1 MKVIFLL
8 TGFFL
13 ISNVLVTRAQT
24 IEGWIENNEKVPLE
38 KIYLHLDAEHYFQ
51 NDTIWFKVY
60 LMDSRSGNLLPGAE
74 NIYVNLI
81 DKTGKS
87 AVKSILLSKKG
98 EAFGHFVLP
107 QTVKP
112 DSYKLQAYTDY
123 LLNFSDDVWFQKIIT
138 VSRATSSGS
147 TYFKKGS
154 ADLVADVS
162 FFPQGGLLLES
173 ITNLVAFKAINK
185 AGYGVAAKGKV
196 KDEKGNTVV
205 SFQTDFKGMGLFF
218 ITPEAGKSYHVSVD
232 GFPSFTT
239 VLKALAE
246 KVKIQMVNHTSKEL
260 ILNIAGNSDVFLK
273 KTFYMVNMHRG
284 EVLFYQPFEML
295 GINQVL
301 KYDSRILKAGIN
313 KLVLLTDD
321 LKPISE
327 CLVFS
332 RNTDVNQ
339 LEIEV
344 DKAQYNKLAKV
355 QLTIKDDKNS
365 WSDEF
370 SNISVSVIN
379 QSAFGDHGKSQNIL
393 TYLLLDSELKYFY
406 ESSAD
411 FFKNNEISSAAKLK
425 LLMLTNGWSN
435 YIWNEIPANAK
446 ELKLKQTVGID
457 LKGTVVFSLSN
468 KPLQKG
474 NITLVI
480 QKDEEVAF
488 LTSTTDKQGRFV
500 FPGLMFSDTAKIH
513 LQAQNK
519 NRNQKAEI
527 SIESPFID
535 AISSKQNLAVI
546 NQNLRV
552 PAELGKIKYKDKL
565 KNRTVKRNKKSE
577 EEVTKEEDGHFRLY
591 DEADFV
597 VEIPENEES
606 FDNVIDYMA
615 GKVPGL
621 DIYGDIVKIRGSSGL
636 SKSSLPLFLMDGVP
650 ILSTVDF
657 KMPGNISPLTN
668 DEGEGVESDERLI
681 QMVKS
686 IPISDVDKVEILKS
700 PQNLATFGARGANG
714 VIAIYTRAANDAPGE
729 KTAKGIIKNQI
740 TGYSSYREFY
750 SPKYTPENS
759 ELSEKD
765 YRTTLYWNPK
775 LVTREGR
782 AKVDFYTSNSAGM
795 HIVIIEGI
803 SNYGK
808 VCLGEKIFHVLE

>member
-1 MKVIFLL
+1 
-8 TGFFL
+8 
-13 ISNVLVTRAQT
+13 
-24 IEGWIENNEKVPLE
+24 
-38 KIYLHLDAEHYFQ
+38 
-51 NDTIWFKVY
+51 
-60 LMDSRSGNLLPGAE
+60 MDSRSGNLLPGAE

-218 ITPEAGKSYHVSVD
+218 ITKSSEIYAELKKL
-232 GFPSFTT
+232 FTFRRP

-411 FFKNNEISSAAKLK
+411 FFKNNEISSAAKTK
-425 LLMLTNGWSN
+425 TNS
-435 YIWNEIPANAK
+435 
-446 ELKLKQTVGID
+446 
-457 LKGTVVFSLSN
+457 
-468 KPLQKG
+468 
-474 NITLVI
+474 
-480 QKDEEVAF
+480 
-488 LTSTTDKQGRFV
+488 
-500 FPGLMFSDTAKIH
+500 
-513 LQAQNK
+513 
-519 NRNQKAEI
+519 RN
-527 SIESPFID
+527 
-535 AISSKQNLAVI
+535 
-546 NQNLRV
+546 
-552 PAELGKIKYKDKL
+552 
-565 KNRTVKRNKKSE
+565 
-577 EEVTKEEDGHFRLY
+577 
-591 DEADFV
+591 
-597 VEIPENEES
+597 
-606 FDNVIDYMA
+606 
-615 GKVPGL
+615 
-621 DIYGDIVKIRGSSGL
+621 
-636 SKSSLPLFLMDGVP
+636 
-650 ILSTVDF
+650 
-657 KMPGNISPLTN
+657 
-668 DEGEGVESDERLI
+668 
-681 QMVKS
+681 
-686 IPISDVDKVEILKS
+686 
-700 PQNLATFGARGANG
+700 
-714 VIAIYTRAANDAPGE
+714 
-729 KTAKGIIKNQI
+729 
-740 TGYSSYREFY
+740 
-750 SPKYTPENS
+750 
-759 ELSEKD
+759 
-765 YRTTLYWNPK
+765 
-775 LVTREGR
+775 
-782 AKVDFYTSNSAGM
+782 
-795 HIVIIEGI
+795 
-803 SNYGK
+803 
-808 VCLGEKIFHVLE
+808 